1 MDRKIPC
8 SLIGTKTKCSTCQKV
23 FSRAYCLR
31 RHQNKGC
38 KHTDKEL
45 DELKDNLEKLSLEI
59 EQIKTTPA
67 TVHNV
72 GNPVGNVLNVLS
84 STNNLSTNVC
94 NNVNINITPW
104 GRPLELSD
112 QDVETV
118 LARVL
123 ARLPGAASTLS
134 TKHVADALMHAVQLS
149 HTPEAARNIYLDP
162 KQSDRVLVMT
172 EGNTWGY
179 LHLVDALP
187 VMMDSASVRIAAP
200 AAIPIVPP
208 NPYFAMKAAIPAKYL
223 REKDDVL
230 CLNKRPMGVHLAN
243 MAPGGSGPVMLPA
256 ASATATATA
265 PALPPPVEF
274 TIDEASQLVND
285 LETDL
290 ETNPNALDVE
300 WLKNNAD
307 LYCITVEKLART
319 IHSVAIQGLCDVAL
333 GNRAIDELFK
343 YQYMQRD
350 LAKYRH

>member
-1 MDRKIPC
+1 MVNQCETCGAVFEKKQSLTRHMNKKIPC
-8 SLIGTKTKCSTCQKV
+8 SPAETKKTCINCHKI
-23 FSRAYCLR
+23 FSRVDVLK
-31 RHQNKGC
+31 RHLQKRC
-38 KHTDKEL
+38 KIANNRLEL
-45 DELKDNLEKLSLEI
+45 APTINPL
-59 EQIKTTPA
+59 
-67 TVHNV
+67 TVN
-72 GNPVGNVLNVLS
+72 NVGNVLDN
-84 STNNLSTNVC
+84 STNVS
-94 NNVNINITPW
+94 NNLTVNNINITPW

-256 ASATATATA
+256 AAAMATATA

-300 WLKNNAD
+300 WLKNKAD